1 MVNKLKYTKKIH
13 NKKLTTALA
22 FSLIELSIVLIIIGL
37 LVAGVTGGASLIES
51 AKIRNIANEIRGYKQ
66 TLYIFYAEN
75 DRLPGDLNRDS
86 YIGYASGEVYTA
98 DSFGSP
104 YDGKTYPIPN
114 DTYGPTVELYMR
126 GFINF
131 KPTGNTLL
139 SGGMPYSAFPLHS
152 YFETMDYEKDKYYAH
167 HDGLY
172 GVLLTSIFDS
182 SVRGS
187 NDTNGIM
194 KQLDQK
200 LDDGIFNTGNFRG
213 RCYNGKIAYDYDTA
227 KELGIVCDLFYYD
240 LDFKF

>member
-1 MVNKLKYTKKIH
+1 M
-13 NKKLTTALA
+13 
-22 FSLIELSIVLIIIGL
+22 

-75 DRLPGDLNRDS
+75 DRLPGDLNRDG
-86 YIGYASGEVYTA
+86 YIGYGSGEVYTA

-114 DTYGPTVELYMR
+114 DIYGPTVELYMR

-152 YFETMDYEKDKYYAH
+152 YFETFKD
-167 HDGLY
+167 GPTNQNNILY
-172 GVLLTSIFDS
+172 GISYKIVLTSIFDT
-182 SVRGS
+182 SVRNS

-194 KQLDQK
+194 KKLDQK

-213 RCYNGKIAYDYDTA
+213 RCLKSSIFYDYDVA
-227 KELGIVCDLFYYD
+227 KEQGIVCDLFYYD